1 MKNQT
6 SNNSVYDTTIRLFI
20 LILIV
25 GWCLA
30 IMYPFVNIILWSLIL
45 AMAMH
50 PLHRTLSKK
59 LGDRPKLASTFIVVA
74 VW

>member
-1 MKNQT
+1 MKNLV

-25 GWCLA
+25 AWCLM
-30 IMYPFVNIILWSLIL
+30 ILYPFVSIILWSLIL

-50 PLHRTLSKK
+50 PLHSL
-59 LGDRPKLASTFIVVA
+59 LARKDGRKT
-74 VW
+74 